1 MLRICFNLSHRRERT
16 VLKSRYIK
24 FDYHDNDFGLSAI
37 DAIQTLFINHLFE
50 VTPEWKDDCVN
61 KNELNFSAR
70 WEKFNDFLGSYY
82 GGDVSLLAKRIS
94 TLLVVSIYTFH
105 NLIFDDFCSK
115 GNIVS
120 NETIME
126 GIRNYLIPE
135 TKIKVDISFVNA
147 IDSIDTWDGSTLYLD
162 MITGVLYRC

>member
-1 MLRICFNLSHRRERT
+1 M
-16 VLKSRYIK
+16 KSRYIK
-24 FDYHDNDFGLSAI
+24 FDFHDNDFGLSAV
-37 DAIQTLFINHLFE
+37 DVVQTLFINHLFE
-50 VTPEWKDDCVN
+50 VSPEWKDNCVN
-61 KNELNFSAR
+61 KDELNFSAR

-82 GGDVSLLAKRIS
+82 GGDVSLLAKRLS
-94 TLLVVSIYTFH
+94 TLLVVSIYMFH

-135 TKIKVDISFVNA
+135 TKIKVDISFVND
-147 IDSIDTWDGSTLYLD
+147 IDTIDTWDGSALYLD
-162 MITGVLYRC
+162 MVTGVMYRC

>member
-1 MLRICFNLSHRRERT
+1 MFF
-16 VLKSRYIK
+16 LKSRYIR
-24 FDYHDNDFGLSAI
+24 FDFHDNDFGLSAI

-50 VTPEWKDDCVN
+50 VAPSLKEDYVIEDGLDFNT
-61 KNELNFSAR
+61 R
-70 WEKFNDFLGSYY
+70 WEEFNDFVSRYY
-82 GGDVSLLAKRIS
+82 GGDVSLLAKRLS
-94 TLLVVSIYTFH
+94 TLLVVSTYMFH

-120 NETIME
+120 NEIIME

-135 TKIKVDISFVNA
+135 TKIKVDISFVNG
-147 IDSIDTWDGSTLYLD
+147 IDTIDTWDGSTLYLD

>member
-1 MLRICFNLSHRRERT
+1 MKHT
-16 VLKSRYIK
+16 RYIK
-24 FDYHDNDFGLSAI
+24 FDFHDNDFGLSAI

-50 VTPEWKDDCVN
+50 VVPEWKDGCVN
-61 KNELNFSAR
+61 KDELNFSAR
-70 WEKFNDFLGSYY
+70 WEKFNDFLGRYY
-82 GGDVSLLAKRIS
+82 GGDASLLAKRLS
-94 TLLVVSIYTFH
+94 TLLAVSIYTFH

-135 TKIKVDISFVNA
+135 TKTKVDISFVNA
-147 IDSIDTWDGSTLYLD
+147 TDTIDTWDGSTIYLD